1 MVSSLNAV
9 HLDSFATISFYV
21 QTKQRD
27 CSDAHLASIVP
38 TKTNKR
44 NIYRSV
50 FQKDFFLL
58 FFGKSAEVWLLSTN
72 GVSQQLIFETIIRSF
87 NCIINSKSRQ
97 TFSQKKA
104 PKYNP
109 SMQTISL

>member
-58 FFGKSAEVWLLSTN
+58 FFRKERRGMASVNKWCVP
-72 GVSQQLIFETIIRSF
+72 TIDI
-87 NCIINSKSRQ
+87 
-97 TFSQKKA
+97 
-104 PKYNP
+104 
-109 SMQTISL
+109 